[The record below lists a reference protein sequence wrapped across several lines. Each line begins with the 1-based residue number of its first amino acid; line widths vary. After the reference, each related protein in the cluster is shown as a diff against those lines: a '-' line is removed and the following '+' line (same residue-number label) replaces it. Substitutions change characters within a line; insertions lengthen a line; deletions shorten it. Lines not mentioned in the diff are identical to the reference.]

1 MKQYF
6 KNNPLTEREL
16 TMIKSIVAML
26 VLNMYV

>member
-6 KNNPLTEREL
+6 KKNPLTEKEL

>member
-6 KNNPLTEREL
+6 KNNPLTEKEL

>member
-1 MKQYF
+1 MKQYL

-26 VLNMYV
+26 VLNMCI

>member
-1 MKQYF
+1 MKQYL
-6 KNNPLTEREL
+6 KNNPLTEKEA